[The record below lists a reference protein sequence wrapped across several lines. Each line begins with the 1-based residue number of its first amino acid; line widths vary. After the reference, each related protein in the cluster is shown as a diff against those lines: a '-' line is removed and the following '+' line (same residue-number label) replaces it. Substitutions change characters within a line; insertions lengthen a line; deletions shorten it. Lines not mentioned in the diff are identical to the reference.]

1 LKVNPLEDKVN
12 NSRFRAYWLA
22 TRPYSF
28 TATLVP
34 VLIGTAVAKVL
45 FPALNIHW
53 GHFLLVLLG
62 AISIQ
67 IVSNVLN
74 DVFDAKSGLDNKDN
88 FGRFN
93 AIVAGAVTPKEMF
106 GIAAVCSV
114 VSLLIGLYFLTVVG
128 PPLVGLLVL
137 GAFLAYFYTMPP
149 VRLKHH
155 ALGDLAV
162 LLGFGIGMAYGAYM
176 VQAHAQPGYLETSRL
191 LTVLAYA
198 LPTGLPIIG
207 ILHAN
212 NHRDRENDRQYGAK
226 TLANI
231 LSPKLSKDLLV
242 AVLVVPFALLLA
254 TSVPGLT
261 TAWILLVVL
270 AIPLLLKILR
280 EIKADHFEG
289 PLVPQIA
296 QFHGMFGLLATI
308 GLVVKS
314 LTG

>member
-1 LKVNPLEDKVN
+1 MDK
-12 NSRFRAYWLA
+12 SRLRAYWLA

-34 VLIGTAVAKVL
+34 ILIGTAVAKVL
-45 FPALNIHW
+45 FPALTVQW
-53 GHFLLVLLG
+53 GHFLLALFG
-62 AISIQ
+62 AISIH

-93 AIVAGAVTPKEMF
+93 SIVAGAVTPKEMF
-106 GIAAVCSV
+106 GIAAVFSV
-114 VSLLIGLYFLTVVG
+114 VSLLIGIYFLTVVG
-128 PPLVGLLVL
+128 TPLLVLLVL
-137 GAFLAYFYTMPP
+137 GAFLAFFYTMPP

-162 LLGFGIGMAYGAYM
+162 LLGFGLGMAYGAYM
-176 VQAHAQPGYLETSRL
+176 VQAHAMPGYLDSGRL

-198 LPTGLPIIG
+198 LPTALPMVG
-207 ILHAN
+207 ILQAN
-212 NHRDRENDRQYGAK
+212 NHRDRINDREYGAK
-226 TLANI
+226 TLSNV
-231 LSPKLSKDLLV
+231 LSPRLSKDLLI

-254 TSVPGLT
+254 TSIPALT
-261 TAWILLVVL
+261 TAWVLLVVL
-270 AIPLLLKILR
+270 SIPPLLKILR

-296 QFHGMFGLLATI
+296 QFHGMFGLLATV
-308 GLVVKS
+308 GMVVKS
-314 LTG
+314 LVG

>member
-1 LKVNPLEDKVN
+1 VNK
-12 NSRFRAYWLA
+12 SRFGAYWLA

-45 FPALNIHW
+45 FPALAIHW
-53 GHFLLVLLG
+53 GHFVLVLLG
-62 AISIQ
+62 ALSIH

-74 DVFDAKSGLDNKDN
+74 DVYDAKSGLDNKDN

-93 AIVAGAVTPKEMF
+93 AIVAGSVTPKEMF
-106 GIAAVCSV
+106 GIAAVFSV
-114 VSLLIGLYFLTVVG
+114 VSLLIGIYFFTVVG
-128 PPLVGLLVL
+128 PALLGLLVL
-137 GAFLAYFYTMPP
+137 GAFLAFCYTMPP
-149 VRLKHH
+149 IRLKHH

-162 LLGFGIGMAYGAYM
+162 LLGFGLGMAYGAYM
-176 VQAHAQPGYLETSRL
+176 VQAHAQPGYLEASRL

-231 LSPKLSKDLLV
+231 LSPRISKDLLI
-242 AVLVVPFALLLA
+242 AVLVAPPIIFLA
-254 TSVPGLT
+254 TTVGGLT
-261 TAWILLVVL
+261 TAWVFVALLALVPL
-270 AIPLLLKILR
+270 AKILG
-280 EIKADHFEG
+280 EIKQDHFEG

-296 QFHGMFGLLATI
+296 QYHGLFGLLTTI
-308 GLVVKS
+308 GLAVK
-314 LTG
+314 TFVH